1 MSTARSGARGLPC
14 LVCNSMKSMNLGVG
28 LVVMLS
34 ASIANAAPDEPHR
47 TSARVLMATSLVTP
61 LFGAYYFEVNA
72 RLSGAVGGL
81 VNVSRLSL
89 ENGDWTA
96 TGHTIG
102 TGLGLYFN
110 GDALRAW
117 YVEAVGE
124 VLLNTW
130 RHEPSGKTAD
140 LGVGGTMYVMAGYRF
155 IHELGPVLDVGVG
168 AVGLRAPGAHVDTSA
183 GPVSL
188 DAKTSIYPAVKAN
201 VGWSF

>member
-1 MSTARSGARGLPC
+1 
-14 LVCNSMKSMNLGVG
+14 MKSLNLGVA
-28 LVVMLS
+28 LVVLLS
-34 ASIANAAPDEPHR
+34 ASVASAADEPHR

-72 RLSGAVGGL
+72 RLSGGVGGL

-89 ENGDWTA
+89 ENGDWTS

-110 GDALRAW
+110 GDALRAC

-130 RHEPSGKTAD
+130 RHEPSGKTSS

-155 IHELGPVLDVGVG
+155 IHDWGPVLDVGVG
-168 AVGLRAPGAHVDTSA
+168 VVGLRAPGAHVETSV